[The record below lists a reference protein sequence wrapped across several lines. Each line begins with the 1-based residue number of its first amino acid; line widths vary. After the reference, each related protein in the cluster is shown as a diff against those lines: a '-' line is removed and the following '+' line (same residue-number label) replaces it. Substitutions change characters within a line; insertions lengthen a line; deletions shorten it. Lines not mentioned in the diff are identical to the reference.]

1 MNHIYLTNKCFTMHN
16 FALKCFLFSIIF
28 IHHLEIF
35 AQEPIPEKHRPLY
48 HFTPSSNWMND
59 PNGMIYYEGTYHLF
73 YQYHPYSSVWGPMH
87 WGHATSKDLIQWKHQ
102 PIALYPDQ
110 NGTIFSGSAVY
121 DEQNTSRLGKNG
133 KGPLVAVFTYH
144 NDSLAKT
151 GSKIFQ
157 TQGIAY
163 SNDEG
168 MTWTKYE
175 RNPVLKNPGINDFRD
190 PKVFWHEA
198 SAKWIMT
205 LAVFDRVHI
214 YSSENLLNWEKQS
227 EFGIGYGVPN
237 ILWECPDLFPLTYK
251 GKTIWVLI
259 SNINPGGP
267 NKGSATQY
275 FIGDFDGKSFQSFDH
290 DIRWVDVGPD
300 EYAGVTWSNTG
311 GRKIFTGW
319 MSNWMYAQQVPTEK
333 WRSALT
339 IARELTLKE
348 VNGKYYLASTPVQEF
363 DKYKGR
369 LINEIQYKYVFN
381 GTAIMESEDV
391 PVEDFSIV
399 LSNEKGESVMIGYSK
414 SSNQFY
420 IDRTKSG
427 DTNFH
432 KEFAQV
438 SKAVRIS
445 NSSTMNFKLVI
456 DVASVE
462 LFADD
467 GLSVMTSIYFP
478 SITFNTIS
486 INAKSLNEK
495 VFELRSQ
502 MK

>member
-1 MNHIYLTNKCFTMHN
+1 MR
-16 FALKCFLFSIIF
+16 SIIF
-28 IHHLEIF
+28 KYILYSIVISCHLELF
-35 AQEPIPEKHRPLY
+35 AQETIAEKHRPVY
-48 HFTPSSNWMND
+48 HFTPAQNWMND
-59 PNGMIYYEGTYHLF
+59 PNGMIYFNGTYHLF
-73 YQYHPYSSVWGPMH
+73 YQYHPFSSVWGPMH

-102 PIALYPDQ
+102 PIALYPDK

-121 DEQNTSRLGKNG
+121 DMQNTSGLGING

-151 GSKIFQ
+151 GSKVFQ

-168 MTWTKYE
+168 MTWTKFE

-205 LAVFDRVHI
+205 LAVFDRIHI
-214 YSSENLLNWEKQS
+214 YGSKNLIDWEKLS

-237 ILWECPDLFPLTYK
+237 ILWECPDLFPLKYK
-251 GKTIWVLI
+251 NKTIWVLI

-275 FIGDFDGKSFQSFDH
+275 FIGDFDGKSFLPFDH
-290 DIRWVDVGPD
+290 DIRWADFGPD
-300 EYAGVTWSNTG
+300 EYAGITWSNTG
-311 GRKIFTGW
+311 ERKIFTGW

-339 IARELTLKE
+339 MARELTLKE
-348 VNGKYYLASTPVQEF
+348 VNGKYYLASLPVGEL

-369 LINEIQYKYVFN
+369 LINEIQNKRVFN
-381 GTAIMESEDV
+381 GTAIIEADDV
-391 PVEDFSIV
+391 PNDDFSIV
-399 LSNEKGESVMIGYSK
+399 LSNENGESVVIGYSK
-414 SSNQFY
+414 SAGHFY

-427 DTNFH
+427 NTQFH

-445 NSSTMNFKLVI
+445 NSSTINFKLVI
-456 DVASVE
+456 DVASIE

-467 GLSVMTSIYFP
+467 GLTVMTSIYFP
-478 SITFNTIS
+478 SIPFNTITM
-486 INAKSLNEK
+486 NGKLLK
-495 VFELRSQ
+495 TKFFELKSII
-502 MK
+502 K

>member
-1 MNHIYLTNKCFTMHN
+1 MRSVIFKYL
-16 FALKCFLFSIIF
+16 LYSIF
-28 IHHLEIF
+28 ICCHLELF
-35 AQEPIPEKHRPLY
+35 AQETIAEKHRPVY
-48 HFTPSSNWMND
+48 HFTPAQNWMND
-59 PNGMIYYEGTYHLF
+59 PNGMIYFNGTYHLF
-73 YQYHPYSSVWGPMH
+73 YQYHPFSSVWGPMH
-87 WGHATSKDLIQWKHQ
+87 WGHATSKDLIQWEHQ
-102 PIALYPDQ
+102 PIALYPDK

-121 DEQNTSRLGKNG
+121 DKQNTSGLGKNG

-151 GSKIFQ
+151 GSKVFQ

-198 SAKWIMT
+198 SGKWVMT
-205 LAVFDRVHI
+205 LAVFDRIHI
-214 YSSENLLNWEKQS
+214 YGSKNLIDWEKYS

-237 ILWECPDLFPLTYK
+237 ILWECPDLFPLKYMN
-251 GKTIWVLI
+251 KTIWVLI

-267 NKGSATQY
+267 NKGSSTQY
-275 FIGDFDGKSFQSFDH
+275 FIGDFDGKSFLPFDH
-290 DIRWVDVGPD
+290 DIRWADFGPD

-311 GRKIFTGW
+311 ERKIFTGW
-319 MSNWMYAQQVPTEK
+319 MSNWLYAQQVPTEK

-339 IARELTLKE
+339 IARELTLRE
-348 VNGKYYLASTPVQEF
+348 VNGKYYLASMPVQEL

-369 LINEIQYKYVFN
+369 LINEIQKKQNFN
-381 GTAIMESEDV
+381 GTAIIEAENV
-391 PVEDFSIV
+391 PNDDFSIM
-399 LSNEKGESVMIGYSK
+399 LSNENGESVLIGYSK

-427 DTNFH
+427 NTQFH

-478 SITFNTIS
+478 STPFNTITM
-486 INAKSLNEK
+486 NGKLLYTK
-495 VFELRSQ
+495 VFGI
-502 MK
+502 KYPIK

>member
-1 MNHIYLTNKCFTMHN
+1 
-16 FALKCFLFSIIF
+16 
-28 IHHLEIF
+28 
-35 AQEPIPEKHRPLY
+35 
-48 HFTPSSNWMND
+48 
-59 PNGMIYYEGTYHLF
+59 
-73 YQYHPYSSVWGPMH
+73 
-87 WGHATSKDLIQWKHQ
+87 
-102 PIALYPDQ
+102 
-110 NGTIFSGSAVY
+110 
-121 DEQNTSRLGKNG
+121 
-133 KGPLVAVFTYH
+133 
-144 NDSLAKT
+144 LAKT

-168 MTWTKYE
+168 MTWTKFE

-205 LAVFDRVHI
+205 LAVFDRIHI
-214 YSSENLLNWEKQS
+214 YGSKNLIDWEKLS

-237 ILWECPDLFPLTYK
+237 ILWECPDLFPLKYK
-251 GKTIWVLI
+251 NKTIWVLI

-275 FIGDFDGKSFQSFDH
+275 FIGDFDGKSFLPFDH
-290 DIRWVDVGPD
+290 DIRWADFGPD
-300 EYAGVTWSNTG
+300 EYAGITWSNTG
-311 GRKIFTGW
+311 ERKIFTGW
-319 MSNWMYAQQVPTEK
+319 MSNWLYAQLVPTEK

-339 IARELTLKE
+339 IARELTLRE
-348 VNGKYYLASTPVQEF
+348 VNGKYYLASMPVQEL

-369 LINEIQYKYVFN
+369 LINEIQKKQNFN
-381 GTAIMESEDV
+381 GTAIIEAENV
-391 PVEDFSIV
+391 PNDDFSIM
-399 LSNEKGESVMIGYSK
+399 LSNENGESVLIGYSK

-427 DTNFH
+427 NTQFH

-478 SITFNTIS
+478 STPFNTITM
-486 INAKSLNEK
+486 NGKLLYTK
-495 VFELRSQ
+495 VFGI
-502 MK
+502 KYPIK

>member
-1 MNHIYLTNKCFTMHN
+1 MRSIT
-16 FALKCFLFSIIF
+16 LKYFLYSII
-28 IHHLEIF
+28 ILCQLKLF
-35 AQEPIPEKHRPLY
+35 AQDSILEKHRPVY
-48 HFTPSSNWMND
+48 HFTPAKNWMND

-102 PIALYPDQ
+102 PIALYPDK

-121 DEQNTSRLGKNG
+121 DQQNTSGLGKNG
-133 KGPLVAVFTYH
+133 KGPLVAIFTYH

-151 GSKIFQ
+151 GSKVFQ

-163 SNDEG
+163 SNDGG
-168 MTWTKYE
+168 MTWAKYE

-198 SAKWIMT
+198 SGKWIMT
-205 LAVFDRVHI
+205 LAVFDRIHI
-214 YSSENLLNWEKQS
+214 YASKNLIDWEKLS

-237 ILWECPDLFPLTYK
+237 ILWECPDMFPIKYK
-251 GKTIWVLI
+251 DKTVWVLI

-275 FIGDFDGKSFQSFDH
+275 FIGDFDGKSFQPFDH
-290 DIRWVDVGPD
+290 DIRWADFGPD
-300 EYAGVTWSNTG
+300 EYAGITWSNTG
-311 GRKIFTGW
+311 ERKIFTGW
-319 MSNWMYAQQVPTEK
+319 MSNWLYAQQVPTEK

-339 IARELTLKE
+339 IPRELSLKE
-348 VNGKYYLASTPVQEF
+348 VNGKFYLASTPVQEL

-369 LINEIQYKYVFN
+369 LINEIQHKYVFN
-381 GTAIMESEDV
+381 GTAIIESVDV

-399 LSNEKGESVMIGYSK
+399 LSNDKDESLIIGYDR
-414 SSNQFY
+414 SSNHFY
-420 IDRTKSG
+420 IDRTKTG
-427 DTNFH
+427 NTQFH

-438 SKAVRIS
+438 SKALRIS
-445 NSSTMNFKLVI
+445 NSSTINLKLII

-467 GLSVMTSIYFP
+467 GLSVMTSIHFP
-478 SITFNTIS
+478 SKIFNTITMNS
-486 INAKSLNEK
+486 KSLNAK

>member
-1 MNHIYLTNKCFTMHN
+1 MRSVIFKYL
-16 FALKCFLFSIIF
+16 LYSIF
-28 IHHLEIF
+28 ICCHLELF
-35 AQEPIPEKHRPLY
+35 AQETIAEKYRPVY
-48 HFTPSSNWMND
+48 HFTPAQNWMND
-59 PNGMIYYEGTYHLF
+59 PNGMIYFNGTYHLF
-73 YQYHPYSSVWGPMH
+73 YQYHPFSSVWGPMH

-102 PIALYPDQ
+102 PIALYPDK

-121 DEQNTSRLGKNG
+121 DKQNTSGLGKNG

-151 GSKIFQ
+151 GSKVFQ

-198 SAKWIMT
+198 SGKWVMT
-205 LAVFDRVHI
+205 LAVFDRIHI
-214 YSSENLLNWEKQS
+214 YGSKNLIDWEKYS

-237 ILWECPDLFPLTYK
+237 ILWECPDLFPLKYMN
-251 GKTIWVLI
+251 KTIWVLI

-267 NKGSATQY
+267 NKGSSTQY
-275 FIGDFDGKSFQSFDH
+275 FIGDFDGKSFLPFDH
-290 DIRWVDVGPD
+290 DIRWADFGPD

-311 GRKIFTGW
+311 ERKIFTGW
-319 MSNWMYAQQVPTEK
+319 MSNWLYAQQVPTEK

-339 IARELTLKE
+339 IARELTLRE
-348 VNGKYYLASTPVQEF
+348 VNGKYYLASMPVQEL

-369 LINEIQYKYVFN
+369 LINEIQKKQNFN
-381 GTAIMESEDV
+381 GTAIIEAENV
-391 PVEDFSIV
+391 PNDDFSIM
-399 LSNEKGESVMIGYSK
+399 LSNENGESVLIGYSK

-427 DTNFH
+427 NTQFH

-456 DVASVE
+456 DVASAE

-478 SITFNTIS
+478 STPFNTITM
-486 INAKSLNEK
+486 NGKLLYTK
-495 VFELRSQ
+495 VFGI
-502 MK
+502 KYPIK